1 MKPFVTISNAINNA
15 CLPIEIMSSGSTIE
29 TICNDTHL
37 TFLYS
42 ENSDRVIQWDSNDNL
57 CQKSPVL
64 YHDKYMLNANVNRCS
79 IKKINNTYLSAM
91 LVSRIKDNPTY
102 GERACVYCKINRT
115 LILPTVTVIQ
125 TSQRFYQ
132 PLYTFTLTT
141 DRLAVNES
149 FEVLWIKRMSAAIKH
164 SLDYLVTKTCI
175 NPRMTII
182 SNKNRQSN
190 TFSFTLDDVQLQFI
204 EFIIRKCD
212 ESCRQYQ
219 QCTEEQ
225 FYSDFDQTNF
235 FDRPGDIEKVLL
247 NSNCRFNSWTVDHMK
262 MLLLVIGLGS
272 FFFGILS
279 TIITVCVLQK
289 VRLPQRNKKNNNHI
303 YISAKL
309 DNIQEM
315 S

>member
-1 MKPFVTISNAINNA
+1 
-15 CLPIEIMSSGSTIE
+15 
-29 TICNDTHL
+29 
-37 TFLYS
+37 
-42 ENSDRVIQWDSNDNL
+42 
-57 CQKSPVL
+57 
-64 YHDKYMLNANVNRCS
+64 
-79 IKKINNTYLSAM
+79 
-91 LVSRIKDNPTY
+91 
-102 GERACVYCKINRT
+102 
-115 LILPTVTVIQ
+115 
-125 TSQRFYQ
+125 
-132 PLYTFTLTT
+132 
-141 DRLAVNES
+141 VNES

-212 ESCRQYQ
+212 EVSLFLKRKNIIYLYH
-219 QCTEEQ
+219 TEEQ